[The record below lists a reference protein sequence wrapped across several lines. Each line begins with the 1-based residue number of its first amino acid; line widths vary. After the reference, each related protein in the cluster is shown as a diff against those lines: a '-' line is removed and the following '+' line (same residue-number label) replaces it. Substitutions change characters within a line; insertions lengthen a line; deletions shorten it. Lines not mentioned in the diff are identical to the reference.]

1 MPHEGERGGV
11 TSSLRRFLESSEAQE
26 MREQLRI
33 MEPSTS
39 GVPLRVHD
47 IPRPDKASLPYL
59 VIAIDGSEGHI
70 PLEEGYPGA
79 EAAIVTIAAVF
90 IDLRKLR
97 DVEDRGIPDPRR
109 FKDVHGTEG
118 IELLLPSTN
127 VVLGDDRDARSSF
140 RRRVYEVLGSR
151 RIFEDGETL
160 LETYEA
166 LLALRENRSDKLP
179 GCPLMDLCTHDK
191 ARYHSH
197 PGTSTCHC
205 GEHPTYSTDA
215 LRIYES
221 FNDAATNVTA
231 VTETRSVIE
240 HLVLVNLLRYFE
252 LHNLWSSLRTLAIVM
267 DGPLA
272 VSGHPAWLAI
282 SIKSELGRL
291 AALCSQHTGTVPT
304 VFGIEKTGMF
314 QDHLMRLARP
324 VPQAPLVEGLP
335 DPRTI
340 RATSAVEPGH
350 VVLVNDAYIKNKI
363 IFKHEVGDGPFKPYG
378 STSHYGRK
386 ALYHT
391 TGGALITLMPA
402 FLRPGDDETLVE
414 ALPDHFPNLPIILS
428 LLDTLVSD
436 RYPNATIPLVVAHAE
451 ASIPA
456 HANAGVLRRFLRGE
470 DPGDMER

>member
-11 TSSLRRFLESSEAQE
+11 TGSLRRLLDSPEAHAMRAE
-26 MREQLRI
+26 MHIET
-33 MEPSTS
+33 PTAT
-39 GVPLRVHD
+39 GAPPTLRV
-47 IPRPDKASLPYL
+47 PRPDPEALPHL

-70 PLEEGYPGA
+70 PLEGGFPGA
-79 EAAIVTIAAVF
+79 EAAVVTIAAVF

-109 FKDVHGTEG
+109 FKDLHGTEG

-127 VVLGDDRDARSSF
+127 LVLGNDPDARSSF

-151 RIFEDGETL
+151 RVFDDGETL
-160 LETYEA
+160 LETYET
-166 LLALRENRSDKLP
+166 LLSLRTERSDKLP
-179 GCPLMDLCTHDK
+179 GCPLMDLCPHEE
-191 ARYHSH
+191 ARYRSH
-197 PGTSTCHC
+197 AAIGACQC

-215 LRIYES
+215 LRIYEA
-221 FNDAATNVTA
+221 FTDAASNRTA
-231 VTETRSVIE
+231 VTETRSAIE
-240 HLVLVNLLRYFE
+240 HLVLVNILRYIE
-252 LHNLWSSLRTLAIVM
+252 RHALWSSMRTVAVVM

-282 SIKSELGRL
+282 SIKGELARL
-291 AALCSQHTGTVPT
+291 AELCQERTGTVPT

-314 QDHLMRLARP
+314 QDHLLRLAHP
-324 VPQAPLVEGLP
+324 VPEAGTPGEMP
-335 DPRTI
+335 DPRTV
-340 RATSAVEPGH
+340 RRTSLINPGE
-350 VVLVNDAYIKNKI
+350 VLLVNDAYVKKNI
-363 IFKHEVGDGPFKPYG
+363 IFKHEVGPGSFKPYG

-402 FLRPGDDETLVE
+402 FLRPGDDATLGEARVE
-414 ALPDHFPNLPIILS
+414 QFPNLPVILS
-428 LLDTLVSD
+428 LLDALVSD

-451 ASIPA
+451 AAIPA

-470 DPGDMER
+470 EPAGAER